1 MDENAPIAVPDLA
14 IAAQLLGR
22 PLDQVKDAATRTRPY
37 SHADGT
43 PYWSLHQL
51 ARALGRPEHKQ
62 RADPRTCPMR
72 ADPSR

>member
-1 MDENAPIAVPDLA
+1 MPVDERFPIAVPDLA

-37 SHADGT
+37 PHADGT

-51 ARALGRPEHKQ
+51 ARALGLVES
-62 RADPRTCPMR
+62 RT
-72 ADPSR
+72 A